1 MRVRDYMIILLFYFI
16 IRRSKLKDISNFLR
30 IFKLQEI
37 IESILLLI
45 VGYLLIDMFNIPTF
59 FIEKYE
65 ISIIIALMIITIFLI
80 LNKKII
86 NLVRVNVLNYLDL
99 LLISSLIATTVY
111 VFLVNSFCIVVLN

>member
-1 MRVRDYMIILLFYFI
+1 M
-16 IRRSKLKDISNFLR
+16 KDISNFLR

-86 NLVRVNVLNYLDL
+86 KK
-99 LLISSLIATTVY
+99 IK
-111 VFLVNSFCIVVLN
+111 